1 MDSGLA
7 APGNK
12 LSSPLLGLR
21 TGTKPKSYRFKY
33 RFNEAK
39 AIRLQHEQIK
49 GTIGCLIPIVPPRY
63 EIPRPAPQLRFLDAG
78 R

>member
-12 LSSPLLGLR
+12 LSSPLLVLR
-21 TGTKPKSYRFKY
+21 TGAKPKSYRFKY

-39 AIRLQHEQIK
+39 AIRLQHEQK
-49 GTIGCLIPIVPPRY
+49 QLASLGYSVGL
-63 EIPRPAPQLRFLDAG
+63 RPH
-78 R
+78 

>member
-12 LSSPLLGLR
+12 LSSPLLALR
-21 TGTKPKSYRFKY
+21 TGAKPKSYRFKY

-49 GTIGCLIPIVPPRY
+49 GTIGCLIRSCPIVFLKSL
-63 EIPRPAPQLRFLDAG
+63 LRGNIFHWPL
-78 R
+78 